1 MEEMSD
7 QAKDDSWC
15 TMRPVV
21 LPEQEEEEDDD
32 DDEDDK
38 QCAYPIKLKSS
49 VRFLLQLLPLL
60 EVSCRAM
67 AAINGLAAIPHAFGY
82 SVPQL
87 SKEVTT
93 QAKNVIQCLKVES
106 SVKRYNIL
114 DTLVTS
120 IILSAADVGKER
132 ESDDNKANANEEE
145 DQPKPQ
151 QMQGKQK
158 VRGGALRELQQF
170 YEVRKLKDFAGLVRV
185 GLSNGEAYWT
195 TEAGKAI
202 LLDEEHRRGVLQ
214 EEAAD
219 EEDGKAIG
227 EEAFVAGRKRKRRF
241 NEKEEEEEEEYEVA
255 GGCQHEW

>member
-1 MEEMSD
+1 MSD

-21 LPEQEEEEDDD
+21 LPEQEEEDDD

-114 DTLVTS
+114 DKLVTS
-120 IILSAADVGKER
+120 IVLSAGDAGKEK
-132 ESDDNKANANEEE
+132 EADDNNVNAYEEE
-145 DQPKPQ
+145 DHPKPQ
-151 QMQGKQK
+151 Q
-158 VRGGALRELQQF
+158 R
-170 YEVRKLKDFAGLVRV
+170 
-185 GLSNGEAYWT
+185 NT
-195 TEAGKAI
+195 GKA
-202 LLDEEHRRGVLQ
+202 ESVGKGTAWVTKKRRG
-214 EEAAD
+214 
-219 EEDGKAIG
+219 
-227 EEAFVAGRKRKRRF
+227 KRLSDYM
-241 NEKEEEEEEEYEVA
+241 N
-255 GGCQHEW
+255 G